1 MKKIVILSLLAVIL
15 YACGNKENAQ
25 NVDELIA
32 AKNVTALQAK
42 KTALQGEIA
51 NIEEALA
58 TLDVKKEEALVAV
71 KTVKDTVFTH
81 YLDIQGS
88 VDTKENIIIQPEYS

>member
-1 MKKIVILSLLAVIL
+1 MKSKTHEYPIKNIYSMSKKTLILSLLAVVL

-42 KTALQGEIA
+42 KQLYREK
-51 NIEEALA
+51 L
-58 TLDVKKEEALVAV
+58 LKLKKRWRL
-71 KTVKDTVFTH
+71 
-81 YLDIQGS
+81 
-88 VDTKENIIIQPEYS
+88 

>member
-32 AKNVTALQAK
+32 AKNVTALHAK

-51 NIEEALA
+51 
-58 TLDVKKEEALVAV
+58 
-71 KTVKDTVFTH
+71 
-81 YLDIQGS
+81 
-88 VDTKENIIIQPEYS
+88 